1 MEIDPAMSRVRLE
14 LVNLYLV
21 EKRKTDAVAELR
33 DFIKTFPEDPMAA
46 KAKQVL
52 EKLQK

>member
-1 MEIDPAMSRVRLE
+1 
-14 LVNLYLV
+14 
-21 EKRKTDAVAELR
+21 LR
-33 DFIKTFPEDPMAA
+33 DFIKTFPDDPMAP

>member
-1 MEIDPAMSRVRLE
+1 VRLE
-14 LVNLYLV
+14 LVNLYLA

-33 DFIKTFPEDPMAA
+33 DFIKTFPDDPMAP